1 VDEIV
6 QLRHEAPGAL
16 AHLRTSLAQR
26 LAGGV
31 GDASVASFVKELQSQ
46 SVELENELAAY
57 RQGGRRL
64 NVALGSASLA
74 FIMYGILTKDAPTT
88 ATALAAALTTL
99 AALHPSSKTE
109 TAKLKGRAPYV
120 LVHAKEM
127 LSHREG

>member
-1 VDEIV
+1 MRTVQLPWVRSLSVDEIV

-64 NVALGSASLA
+64 NVALGSASR
-74 FIMYGILTKDAPTT
+74 G
-88 ATALAAALTTL
+88 
-99 AALHPSSKTE
+99 
-109 TAKLKGRAPYV
+109 KL
-120 LVHAKEM
+120 
-127 LSHREG
+127 S